1 VVQDRY
7 GGSDALEMR
16 DIGMPALGDD
26 EVLIRVHAAGVNPI
40 DWHYMRGEPL
50 VMRLGEGFRTPKRR
64 ILGFEAAGTVTA
76 VGDHASRHA
85 TGDEVWGWCDG
96 GAFAEYVAV
105 RADHLMPK
113 PARLSFVQAA
123 GCPVAALTALQAVRD
138 HGRTQPGQRVLVIG
152 ASGGVGTFAVQIAK
166 SVGATV
172 TAVCSA
178 QNVDM
183 VRSLGA
189 DHVIDYTTADFAESG
204 ERYDVVLHIAG
215 NRSYAD
221 CRRVLTREGI
231 VVNVGGGEGSGR
243 VLGPGKRFVTASMIS
258 PFVSQKVV
266 AFIGR
271 VNPSDGNVLQGLLES
286 GQITPVIDRTYPL
299 AETADAVSYLETL
312 RARGKVVITV

>member
-1 VVQDRY
+1 
-7 GGSDALEMR
+7 
-16 DIGMPALGDD
+16 
-26 EVLIRVHAAGVNPI
+26 
-40 DWHYMRGEPL
+40 
-50 VMRLGEGFRTPKRR
+50 
-64 ILGFEAAGTVTA
+64 
-76 VGDHASRHA
+76 
-85 TGDEVWGWCDG
+85 
-96 GAFAEYVAV
+96 
-105 RADHLMPK
+105 
-113 PARLSFVQAA
+113 
-123 GCPVAALTALQAVRD
+123 
-138 HGRTQPGQRVLVIG
+138 
-152 ASGGVGTFAVQIAK
+152 
-166 SVGATV
+166 
-172 TAVCSA
+172 
-178 QNVDM
+178 M

-299 AETADAVSYLETL
+299 AETADAVGYLETL
-312 RARGKVVITV
+312 HARGKVVITV